1 MFTYFSKRTMHTVSQ
16 NLQVHVTV
24 KVKVLSLSTKH
35 VIKFCLKFYEFIW
48 SHEAELR
55 VNFI

>member
-1 MFTYFSKRTMHTVSQ
+1 MHTVSQ